1 MCSDPL
7 SPTPL
12 ELKEKRS
19 SYGQLGEDEEW
30 TRELHALTYLYL
42 SFHLQVNCAFAFPF
56 NEFYSGKFLFLQSPV
71 LCIKYNKEY
80 KNHYYAWPVN
90 K

>member
-1 MCSDPL
+1 MRVNIGSPVVRTDGRAYGHVITRAGGAPL
-7 SPTPL
+7 
-12 ELKEKRS
+12 
-19 SYGQLGEDEEW
+19 
-30 TRELHALTYLYL
+30 LYL

-71 LCIKYNKEY
+71 FCIKYNKEY
-80 KNHYYAWPVN
+80 KNHYYACPVN